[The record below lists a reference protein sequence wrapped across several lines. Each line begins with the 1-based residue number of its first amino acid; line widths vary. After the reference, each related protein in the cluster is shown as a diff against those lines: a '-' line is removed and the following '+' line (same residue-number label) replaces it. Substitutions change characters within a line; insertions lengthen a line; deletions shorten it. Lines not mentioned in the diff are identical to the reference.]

1 MIKRLLKN
9 DDIVAATI
17 TKDRVASNTIR
28 FGVQMPIIAE
38 TARTGLA
45 ADSTG
50 VKWTSID
57 LIFTADELQSLK
69 GAYIEGTW
77 TASNTDSITQIELYD
92 ETAATVIASV
102 SGNTGTNSR
111 STAGTITAGNTLKV
125 RVNVTTASA
134 TVGATTDVTK
144 AILILIFGVS

>member
-17 TKDRVASNTIR
+17 TKDRIAGNTIR
-28 FGVQMPIIAE
+28 FGVQIPVIAE
-38 TARTGLA
+38 TAKTGLA

-50 VKWTSID
+50 VKWESTD
-57 LIFTADELQSLK
+57 LIFSADELQSLK

-77 TASNTDSITQIELYD
+77 TASNADSITQLELYD
-92 ETAATVIASV
+92 VTAATIIASV

-111 STAGTITAGNTLKV
+111 STAGTITAGNVLRV

-134 TVGATTDVTK
+134 TAGATTDVTK
-144 AILILIFGVS
+144 AILILVFGVS